1 MIRLDDQDLKILL
14 TLQREGRIT
23 KVKLAEAVNLS
34 PSPCWER
41 LKRLE
46 DLGVIS
52 GYHAHINLE
61 MLVKPTLVMTEVTLR
76 HHQHEDFTIFEK
88 AVQDIPEIVECYAL
102 GGGVD
107 YMLKILCRDVDA
119 YQRLIDG
126 LLIAGIGIDRY
137 FTYIVTK
144 KVKTTPVPPIDA
156 LLDLSIRK

>member
-1 MIRLDDQDLKILL
+1 MIRLDELDLKILK

-61 MLVKPTLVMTEVTLR
+61 KLVKPTLVLTEVTLR
-76 HHQHEDFTIFEK
+76 HHQHDDFQIFER

-107 YMLKILCRDVDA
+107 YMLKVLCHDVDA
-119 YQRLIDG
+119 YQRLIDQ
-126 LLIAGIGIDRY
+126 LLVSNIGIDRY

-144 KVKTTPVPPIDA
+144 KVKTTPVPPIENLVA
-156 LLDLSIRK
+156 PPERK